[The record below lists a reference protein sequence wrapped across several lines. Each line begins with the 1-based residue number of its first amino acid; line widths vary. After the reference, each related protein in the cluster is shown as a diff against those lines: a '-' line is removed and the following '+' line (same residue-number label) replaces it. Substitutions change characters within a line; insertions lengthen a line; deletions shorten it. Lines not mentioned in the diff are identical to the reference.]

1 VVQVI
6 VAPDAVIA
14 EAVVP
19 EIMRG
24 AISETVADLKEP
36 FNAAVMVAV

>member
-24 AISETVADLKEP
+24 AISKSVADLEEP
-36 FNAAVMVAV
+36 FSVAVIVAF